1 MSVMEF
7 SSVLS
12 SNSNRSFEE
21 FDVVNDCDNNM
32 MICDDT
38 NDVSEEETEVVL
50 PEFEEEEDFEE
61 MSLNSCDLDDF
72 AVGVAQSEALSMIEN
87 VHFND
92 SEHLARINAAGRA
105 LVVVKE
111 EGNLVEDIPGS
122 DNSLASSEF
131 FTPLQLS
138 RIAAINARFE
148 AINVAR
154 EPVEFFKEEETLE
167 VKGLGSDVV
176 LTQDYPTSDASSE
189 LVLTPLQAFRIKTIN
204 DAYRVLNEE
213 KEIQA
218 MEALLL
224 AEMSITQCT
233 GYGAI
238 NGNFV
243 VNRVIEGL
251 LPKINSNQLTQ
262 NWLLN
267 EENIFE
273 TIPF

>member
-1 MSVMEF
+1 MEF
-7 SSVLS
+7 STVLS
-12 SNSNRSFEE
+12 SNSNRSVEE
-21 FDVVNDCDNNM
+21 FDVVNDCENNVM
-32 MICDDT
+32 LIDDT
-38 NDVSEEETEVVL
+38 DDVS
-50 PEFEEEEDFEE
+50 EEEEDFEK
-61 MSLNSCDLDDF
+61 MSLNTCD
-72 AVGVAQSEALSMIEN
+72 QSEEN
-87 VHFND
+87 DHFND
-92 SEHLARINAAGRA
+92 SEHLDINNAAGLA
-105 LVVVKE
+105 LVELKEERNPVKE
-111 EGNLVEDIPGS
+111 LPVS
-122 DNSLASSEF
+122 FHSLASSELF
-131 FTPLQLS
+131 SPSELS
-138 RIAAINARFE
+138 RIEGCNARFE
-148 AINVAR
+148 ANNATL
-154 EPVEFFKEEETLE
+154 EYLEFLKEEE

-213 KEIQA
+213 KEIKA

-233 GYGAI
+233 GYGAS

-251 LPKINSNQLTQ
+251 LPKIHSNQLTR

-267 EENIFE
+267 EKNSFE

>member
-7 SSVLS
+7 STVLS
-12 SNSNRSFEE
+12 SNSNRSVEE
-21 FDVVNDCDNNM
+21 FDVVNDCENNVM
-32 MICDDT
+32 LIDDT
-38 NDVSEEETEVVL
+38 DDVS
-50 PEFEEEEDFEE
+50 EEEEDFEK
-61 MSLNSCDLDDF
+61 MSLNTCD
-72 AVGVAQSEALSMIEN
+72 QSEEN
-87 VHFND
+87 DHFND
-92 SEHLARINAAGRA
+92 SEHLDINNAAGLA
-105 LVVVKE
+105 LVELKE
-111 EGNLVEDIPGS
+111 ERNPVEELPGS
-122 DNSLASSEF
+122 VHSLASSELF
-131 FTPLQLS
+131 SPSELS
-138 RIAAINARFE
+138 RIEGCNARFE
-148 AINVAR
+148 ANNATL
-154 EPVEFFKEEETLE
+154 EYLEFLKEEE

-213 KEIQA
+213 KEIKA

-233 GYGAI
+233 GYGAS

-251 LPKINSNQLTQ
+251 LPKIHSNQLTR

-267 EENIFE
+267 EKNSFE

>member
-7 SSVLS
+7 STVVS
-12 SNSNRSFEE
+12 SDSNRSFEE

-61 MSLNSCDLDDF
+61 MSLNTCDPDDF
-72 AVGVAQSEALSMIEN
+72 AVGFAQSEEN
-87 VHFND
+87 DHFND
-92 SEHLARINAAGRA
+92 SEHLDINNAAGLA
-105 LVVVKE
+105 LVELKEERNPVKE
-111 EGNLVEDIPGS
+111 LPVS
-122 DNSLASSEF
+122 FHSLASSELF
-131 FTPLQLS
+131 SPSELS
-138 RIAAINARFE
+138 RIEGCNARFE
-148 AINVAR
+148 ANNATL
-154 EPVEFFKEEETLE
+154 EYLEFLKEEE

-213 KEIQA
+213 KEIKA

-224 AEMSITQCT
+224 DEMSITQCT

-251 LPKINSNQLTQ
+251 LPKFPSNQLTR

-267 EENIFE
+267 EKNSFE

>member
-1 MSVMEF
+1 MSEMEF
-7 SSVLS
+7 SSVVGS
-12 SNSNRSFEE
+12 DSNRSFEE

-32 MICDDT
+32 VDDT
-38 NDVSEEETEVVL
+38 NEASGEETEVVA
-50 PEFEEEEDFEE
+50 PEFEEIEE

-122 DNSLASSEF
+122 DNSLASSEL
-131 FTPLQLS
+131 FTPSQLS
-138 RIAAINARFE
+138 RIEGCNARFE
-148 AINVAR
+148 AINATR
-154 EPVEFFKEEETLE
+154 EYFEFLKEEETRE

-189 LVLTPLQAFRIKTIN
+189 LVLTPLQLFRIKTIN
-204 DAYRVLNEE
+204 DAYKARNEE
-213 KEIQA
+213 KEMKA
-218 MEALLL
+218 VEALLL
-224 AEMSITQCT
+224 ADMSITQCS

-238 NGNFV
+238 NENHV
-243 VNRVIEGL
+243 ITRVIEGL
-251 LPKINSNQLTQ
+251 LPKIHSNQLTR

-267 EENIFE
+267 EKNSFE
-273 TIPF
+273 TIFY

>member
-1 MSVMEF
+1 MNCQELKDVMPDLKQNATLEYLEF
-7 SSVLS
+7 L
-12 SNSNRSFEE
+12 
-21 FDVVNDCDNNM
+21 
-32 MICDDT
+32 
-38 NDVSEEETEVVL
+38 
-50 PEFEEEEDFEE
+50 
-61 MSLNSCDLDDF
+61 
-72 AVGVAQSEALSMIEN
+72 
-87 VHFND
+87 
-92 SEHLARINAAGRA
+92 
-105 LVVVKE
+105 KE
-111 EGNLVEDIPGS
+111 E
-122 DNSLASSEF
+122 
-131 FTPLQLS
+131 
-138 RIAAINARFE
+138 
-148 AINVAR
+148 
-154 EPVEFFKEEETLE
+154 E

-213 KEIQA
+213 KEFKA

-251 LPKINSNQLTQ
+251 LPKIHFNQLTR

-267 EENIFE
+267 EKNSFEAIFYQSFE
-273 TIPF
+273 FSTLKFLLFER

>member
-7 SSVLS
+7 STVLS
-12 SNSNRSFEE
+12 SNSNRSVEE
-21 FDVVNDCDNNM
+21 FDVVNDCENNVM
-32 MICDDT
+32 LIDDT
-38 NDVSEEETEVVL
+38 DDVS
-50 PEFEEEEDFEE
+50 EEEEDFEK
-61 MSLNSCDLDDF
+61 MSLNTCD
-72 AVGVAQSEALSMIEN
+72 QSEEN
-87 VHFND
+87 DHFND
-92 SEHLARINAAGRA
+92 SEHLDINNAAGLA
-105 LVVVKE
+105 LVELKE
-111 EGNLVEDIPGS
+111 EGNPVEELPGS
-122 DNSLASSEF
+122 VHSLASSELF
-131 FTPLQLS
+131 SPSELS
-138 RIAAINARFE
+138 RIEGCNARFE
-148 AINVAR
+148 ANNATL
-154 EPVEFFKEEETLE
+154 EYLEFLKEEE

-189 LVLTPLQAFRIKTIN
+189 LVLTPLQAFQIKTIN

-213 KEIQA
+213 KEIKA

-251 LPKINSNQLTQ
+251 LPKIHSNQLTR

-267 EENIFE
+267 EKNSFE
-273 TIPF
+273 TIFY

>member
-7 SSVLS
+7 STVVS
-12 SNSNRSFEE
+12 SNSNRSVEE
-21 FDVVNDCDNNM
+21 FDVVNDCDNNVM
-32 MICDDT
+32 LFDDT

-61 MSLNSCDLDDF
+61 MSLNTCDPDDF
-72 AVGVAQSEALSMIEN
+72 AVGFAQSEEN
-87 VHFND
+87 DHFND
-92 SEHLARINAAGRA
+92 SEHLDINNAAGLA
-105 LVVVKE
+105 LVELKEERNPVKE
-111 EGNLVEDIPGS
+111 LPVS
-122 DNSLASSEF
+122 FHSLASSELF
-131 FTPLQLS
+131 SPSELS
-138 RIAAINARFE
+138 RIEGCNARFE
-148 AINVAR
+148 ANNATL
-154 EPVEFFKEEETLE
+154 EYLEFLKEEE

-213 KEIQA
+213 KEFKA

-233 GYGAI
+233 GYGAS

-251 LPKINSNQLTQ
+251 LPKIHSNQLTR

-267 EENIFE
+267 EKNSFE

>member
-12 SNSNRSFEE
+12 SNSNRSVEE
-21 FDVVNDCDNNM
+21 FDVVNDCENNVM
-32 MICDDT
+32 LIDDT
-38 NDVSEEETEVVL
+38 DDVS
-50 PEFEEEEDFEE
+50 EEEEDFEK
-61 MSLNSCDLDDF
+61 MSLNTCD
-72 AVGVAQSEALSMIEN
+72 QSEEN
-87 VHFND
+87 DHFND
-92 SEHLARINAAGRA
+92 SEHLDINNAAGLA
-105 LVVVKE
+105 LVELKEERNPVKE
-111 EGNLVEDIPGS
+111 LPVS
-122 DNSLASSEF
+122 FHSLASSELF
-131 FTPLQLS
+131 SPSELS
-138 RIAAINARFE
+138 RIEGCNARFE
-148 AINVAR
+148 ANNATL
-154 EPVEFFKEEETLE
+154 EYLEFLKEEE

-213 KEIQA
+213 KEIKA
-218 MEALLL
+218 MEALLFD
-224 AEMSITQCT
+224 EMSITQCT

-251 LPKINSNQLTQ
+251 LPKFPSNQLTR

-267 EENIFE
+267 EKNSFE
-273 TIPF
+273 TIFYQSF